1 VRRLNQTLVSDIEHG
16 TVSHAYFLECDDEVV
31 LKRETEEFVKKIF
44 KDNLDNNPDYK
55 VITVEDKSIKVDKIR
70 ELQKD
75 VIVKPI
81 QHEKKIYVIAS
92 ANKMNLAAQNCL
104 LKTLEEPPENVMI
117 ILTGPSIYSVIGTIR
132 SRVKQVKLESVR
144 EDIFPE
150 EIRELL
156 DNLHRKSVTEVMKYS
171 EFFDKNK
178 DNVIEV
184 LHKMASYC
192 DKKILGLKNELSSN
206 AQCDIMRF
214 AKYIAEINSAEQMLA
229 ENANFGMTIDNMLLN
244 MRGL

>member
-1 VRRLNQTLVSDIEHG
+1 MNQALISDLEHG
-16 TVSHAYFLECDDEVV
+16 TVNHAYFFECDDEVA
-31 LKRETEEFVKKIF
+31 LNRETEGFVKQIF
-44 KDNLDNNPDYK
+44 NDGLENNPDYK

-81 QHEKKIYVIAS
+81 KHEKKVYVIFS

-132 SRVKQVKLESVR
+132 SRVKQIKIESAR

-150 EIRELL
+150 EIRDML
-156 DNLHRKSVTEVMKYS
+156 DNFHRKNVTEIMKYS

-178 DNVIEV
+178 DNVVEV

-192 DKKILGLKNELSSN
+192 SKKISGLKNELSAN
-206 AQCDIMRF
+206 AHYDIMRF
-214 AKYIAEINSAEQMLA
+214 AKYIEEINSAEQTLA

>member
-1 VRRLNQTLVSDIEHG
+1 MISDIERG
-16 TVSHAYFLECDDEVV
+16 TISHAYFLECDDEETVN
-31 LKRETEEFVKKIF
+31 REAEEFVKRIF
-44 KDNLDNNPDYK
+44 QDDLANNPDYK
-55 VITVEDKSIKVDKIR
+55 RITVEDKSIKVEKIR

-81 QHEKKIYVIAS
+81 LHEKKIYVIPS

-132 SRVKQVKLESVR
+132 SRVKQVKIACAR

-150 EIRELL
+150 EMKEML
-156 DNLHRKSVTEVMKYS
+156 DHLHRKNITEVMKYS
-171 EFFDKNK
+171 DFFDKNK
-178 DNVIEV
+178 EGIMEL
-184 LHKMASYC
+184 LHSMATYC
-192 DKKILGLKNELSSN
+192 DKKIDRLKNELSSN
-206 AQCDIMRF
+206 AECDIMRF
-214 AKYIAEINSAEQMLA
+214 AKYIDEINSAEQMLA